1 MGCWRG
7 WSLPAELTGGACAPY
22 DRPVSKWV
30 LIQKDCSRDNACP
43 PESRLSMVWFAA
55 SRIAEAIREDRIDD
69 LRHLLVTK
77 KANPNA
83 CEEYGRTPM
92 ELAVRKG
99 SAAALQLLIAA
110 GADTQMNYEDGT
122 LLHVAAARGH
132 MAVAD
137 LLAKTYP
144 YMISAEDDRRNT
156 PLHTAAHAGYAE
168 MVTFLIDNG
177 ANPALKNKENRTP
190 LYLAQKQS
198 HPDVIEILQAYHDA
212 NPLPKPAMP
221 RQIEAARA
229 AEPRQIEAAAHEDD
243 GWRKLADDRIAHV
256 TVETPIGYKITEVFN
271 FAARERTRI
280 YHNLETRLDSAQ
292 TQGFDEIAEKAPIE
306 DALTRLRALGGTA
319 EEGVIH
325 ARPLGKPSRP
335 RGPDSAG

>member
-1 MGCWRG
+1 
-7 WSLPAELTGGACAPY
+7 
-22 DRPVSKWV
+22 
-30 LIQKDCSRDNACP
+30 
-43 PESRLSMVWFAA
+43 MVWFAA
-55 SRIAEAIREDRIDD
+55 SRIADAIREDRIDD
-69 LRHLLVTK
+69 LRDLLVRK

-92 ELAVRKG
+92 EIAVRKG
-99 SAAALQLLIAA
+99 SVAALQLLIDA
-110 GADTQMNYEDGT
+110 GAETQMNYEDGT
-122 LLHVAAARGH
+122 LLHVAAERGH
-132 MAVAD
+132 LGAAK
-137 LLAKTYP
+137 LLIDTYP
-144 YMISAEDDRRNT
+144 HMLASEDDRRNT
-156 PLHTAAHAGYAE
+156 PLHIAAHAGYAE
-168 MVTFLIDNG
+168 MVTFLIDSG
-177 ANPALKNKENRTP
+177 ANPALKNKENRTA

-229 AEPRQIEAAAHEDD
+229 AEPLQIETAVNDDD

-256 TVETPIGYKITEVFN
+256 TVEAPIGYKITEVFN

-292 TQGFDEIAEKAPIE
+292 TQGFDEIPDKTSIE
-306 DALTRLRALGGTA
+306 EALVRLRTLGGTVD
-319 EEGVIH
+319 EGLIH

-335 RGPDSAG
+335 RGPDNA

>member
-1 MGCWRG
+1 
-7 WSLPAELTGGACAPY
+7 
-22 DRPVSKWV
+22 
-30 LIQKDCSRDNACP
+30 
-43 PESRLSMVWFAA
+43 MVWFAA

-69 LRHLLVTK
+69 LRNLLVNK

-83 CEEYGRTPM
+83 SEEYGRTPM

-99 SAAALQLLIAA
+99 NAEALQLLIDA

-122 LLHVAAARGH
+122 LLHVAAERGH
-132 MAVAD
+132 IAAAR
-137 LLAKTYP
+137 LLIETYP
-144 YMISAEDDRRNT
+144 YMLSAEDDRRNT
-156 PLHTAAHAGYAE
+156 PLHIAANAGYAE
-168 MVTFLIDNG
+168 MVTFLIDSG

-198 HPDVIEILQAYHDA
+198 HPDVIEILQAYHEA

-229 AEPRQIEAAAHEDD
+229 AAPRQIETAAPLQIDAAANDD
-243 GWRKLADDRIAHV
+243 GSWRKLADDRIAHV
-256 TVETPIGYKITEVFN
+256 TVEAPIGYKITEIFN
-271 FAARERTRI
+271 FSARERTRI

-292 TQGFDEIAEKAPIE
+292 TQGFDEIPEKAPIE
-306 DALTRLRALGGTA
+306 DALARLRMLGGTA
-319 EEGVIH
+319 EEGAIH

-335 RGPDSAG
+335 RGPDHG